1 MMEKEYVDLDNCTI
15 LAESDM
21 AFRVEYEGDIQWIAK
36 SQIEQHDRL
45 DVGDED
51 VNISV
56 TEWLCER
63 IGWE

>member
-1 MMEKEYVDLDNCTI
+1 MEKEYVDPDNCTI

-21 AFRVEYEGDIQWIAK
+21 AFRVEYEGDIQWIA
-36 SQIEQHDRL
+36 
-45 DVGDED
+45 
-51 VNISV
+51 NISV